1 MTDNENAKAMDILEK
16 HEFFGG
22 QRAGRELW
30 SKKPVDVQDRDVEDF
45 AKDIAYIKDLI
56 NRQKAEI
63 ERLQCEIKEKT
74 ETIVFLKDQ
83 VVGWSIDFRNIK
95 NKVETAKAE
104 AIKEFA
110 ERLKKEVAGWYYDFA
125 DFDDT
130 MDALTEIDNLVKE
143 MTEETKHE

>member
-1 MTDNENAKAMDILEK
+1 MTDNEIVKAMDILEK

-143 MTEETKHE
+143 MTE